1 MSLVLII
8 WEKEFFRVYVELK
21 LLKPFICHI

>member
-8 WEKEFFRVYVELK
+8 HR
-21 LLKPFICHI
+21 LL